1 MTNHWGITIGIN
13 QYRHLQPLMHAQ
25 NDALFTHRFL
35 VEEANFPLD
44 HCVLLSDLAIS
55 VGHQVVYPDKPA
67 LSEWIQTI
75 TQRVEAA
82 DVLWVFFSG
91 YGVQLESEDFL
102 MPIDG
107 DPEQIAST
115 GLAMSTVMKSL
126 AQLPT
131 HKVLLL
137 LDMNR
142 AQGSLAGQA
151 ISQQVIELAKEHGIP
166 TLLSCRPEQYSH
178 ETFGTRHGLFTAT
191 LLEAL
196 QQQCTTIGQISDYL
210 DRRLPE
216 ICEHHWRPIQN
227 LVSVVD
233 DKQRAIVVL
242 PTANAIA
249 DVAAKS
255 PAEAVLQ
262 PVEQPVSEPV
272 PSLPV
277 GCNTE
282 DGAVASKSVNEEA
295 APLPPLLIQ
304 PPDAQETAAPTSGNH
319 STGDQNGST
328 PASAPAASAAE
339 ENDASW
345 RNWGLLALALL
356 VVAGVLNRAYIAST
370 WQGLSEWL
378 STPTADITPAPA
390 SDRPGD
396 EETPDTAET
405 EPVAGSANSV
415 DESEAATPP
424 SSDSSDAADTVPTT
438 AAERASVLIAQANAA
453 IAERQFSEALI
464 ALQQVPQSQRDSAFS
479 SVLTQAR
486 AGAAEA
492 QQANASVL
500 TEARTAIQPLQAFKF
515 TEAIAQARLIK
526 PGEPYYEAAQEDIRT
541 WSQIILDIAE
551 GRATSGDL
559 NSAIAAATIM
569 PYDNAELY
577 QKAQERI
584 VFWQQRQGSREII
597 AQAQAIP
604 VSGQASSY
612 QQGIVKLQEVPIEH
626 PEYETAQRLADDWSE
641 RIFSIAQARAAQGR
655 QQAAVQAAVLVPA
668 GTAAYEP
675 AQQAIRR
682 WQAEP

>member
-115 GLAMSTVMKSL
+115 GLAMSTVMKAL
-126 AQLPT
+126 AKLPT

-151 ISQQVIELAKEHGIP
+151 ISQQVIELAKEHGIA

-196 QQQCTTIGQISDYL
+196 QQRCTTIGQISDYI

-227 LVSVVD
+227 PVSVVD

-242 PTANAIA
+242 PSVIA

-277 GCNTE
+277 ALDAE
-282 DGAVASKSVNEEA
+282 DRAVASETATEET
-295 APLPPLLIQ
+295 APFPPLLIQ
-304 PPDAQETAAPTSGNH
+304 PPDAQEMAAPTSGNY

-328 PASAPAASAAE
+328 PAPAPAASASE
-339 ENDASW
+339 ESDASW

-390 SDRPGD
+390 SDRPDD
-396 EETPDTAET
+396 EETPDTTET
-405 EPVAGSANSV
+405 EPVAESANSV
-415 DESEAATPP
+415 NEPEAATTP
-424 SSDSSDAADTVPTT
+424 SSDSSDAADT
-438 AAERASVLIAQANAA
+438 LIAQANAA

-551 GRATSGDL
+551 GRATGGDL

-626 PEYETAQRLADDWSE
+626 PEYETAQRLADDWSG

>member
-44 HCVLLSDLAIS
+44 HCVLLSDLAVS
-55 VGHQVVYPDKPA
+55 VSHQVVYPDRLA
-67 LSEWIQTI
+67 LLDWIQTI

-82 DVLWVFFSG
+82 DVLWLFFSG
-91 YGVQLESEDFL
+91 YGVQLGSEDFL

-115 GLAMSTVMKSL
+115 GLAMSTMMKSL

-131 HKVLLL
+131 NNVLLL
-137 LDMNR
+137 LDINR

-151 ISQQVIELAKEHGIP
+151 IGQQVIELAKEHGIA

-196 QQQCTTIGQISDYL
+196 QQQCTTIGQISDYV

-233 DKQRAIVVL
+233 DEQRAITVV
-242 PTANAIA
+242 PTARVTAGVSA
-249 DVAAKS
+249 ER

-262 PVEQPVSEPV
+262 GEQPVPKPLPFLPGDLSSED
-272 PSLPV
+272 S
-277 GCNTE
+277 
-282 DGAVASKSVNEEA
+282 AVAKEAVVNEKV
-295 APLPPLLIQ
+295 PLSPSLIQ
-304 PPDAQETAAPTSGNH
+304 PPDAQGMKALTSG
-319 STGDQNGST
+319 DYAADRENGS
-328 PASAPAASAAE
+328 APLSDRE
-339 ENDASW
+339 VSVSEDGGASW

-356 VVAGVLNRAYIAST
+356 VIAGVLNRAWIAST
-370 WQGLSEWL
+370 WQGLTERL
-378 STPTADITPAPA
+378 SMPTADIATAPA
-390 SDRPGD
+390 GDRPIN
-396 EETPDTAET
+396 EEAPDATGT
-405 EPVAGSANSV
+405 EPIIESADSV
-415 DESEAATPP
+415 DEAEPATTQ
-424 SSDSSDAADTVPTT
+424 STDSVETT
-438 AAERASVLIAQANAA
+438 ADRLPTAAAEQASALIAQANAA
-453 IAERQFSEALI
+453 IAQRQFSEALI

-559 NSAIAAATIM
+559 DSAIAAATIM

-584 VFWQQRQGSREII
+584 VFWRQRQGSREII
-597 AQAQAIP
+597 AQARAIP

-612 QQGIVKLQEVPIEH
+612 QQGIVRLQEVPIEH

-655 QQAAVQAAVLVPA
+655 QQAAIQAAVLVPA

-682 WQAEP
+682 WQAEQ